1 MCELLVEKE
10 FNENYFNYAFLLQF
24 GGKLGISF
32 VCFWDAFR
40 PFFRE
45 GCGGDGDVISLVS
58 FSSILVG

>member
-32 VCFWDAFR
+32 FFAFGMR
-40 PFFRE
+40 L
-45 GCGGDGDVISLVS
+45 GH
-58 FSSILVG
+58 FSGRGAVATVT